1 MLSDVSIDVKRE
13 YPFEEFVYI
22 MRGYYSRDYI
32 VNQMMQ
38 LLVPVKWRR
47 GMLLVDGRF
56 VYDLLNKKITL

>member
-22 MRGYYSRDYI
+22 MRGHYSRDYI

-56 VYDLLNKKITL
+56 VYDLFNKKITL